1 MAALPHTR
9 APVSGHSHL
18 VLASLRRPPGP
29 SPISRMR
36 LGAAE
41 KREARESGFL
51 LRQPRRLPPRRS
63 PPLTEVCR
71 MVNACLGI
79 GIKTCPL
86 RECGLMGLLIRA

>member
-36 LGAAE
+36 LGDVSA
-41 KREARESGFL
+41 L
-51 LRQPRRLPPRRS
+51 LAPLSCLRPLLPPRDHVAIDREIPEELRS
-63 PPLTEVCR
+63 NR
-71 MVNACLGI
+71 
-79 GIKTCPL
+79 
-86 RECGLMGLLIRA
+86 